1 MAPWPVATIALLT
14 KPNTEV
20 GLPSFA
26 DLPAVI
32 SHALVGVGEP
42 PLAALPGRYDK
53 VVLVVLDGFG
63 RRFLERHAG
72 HSLVQRFQDEG
83 VVVPLR
89 SQFPSTTTAHM
100 TTLHTGLPTR
110 EHGLYE
116 WNVYEPSLDRII
128 CPLPF
133 CYAGDHDRE
142 SLAQAGIEPAELFP
156 FETFYERLMAEGVPT
171 TVLADAEFV
180 PSSYTDA
187 MFRGAELV
195 VPTHAL
201 APAIV
206 ALGRELARPGP
217 RYLFLYDGWVDYI
230 GHLHGPDSEE
240 FDAQCDATLT
250 LIERYL
256 LPCLKPGT
264 LLLITADHGQITTD
278 PAAIVFL
285 DEIWPPIRD
294 HLRTGRDGRPLP
306 AAGSPRD
313 VFLHVREDDMSIVE
327 SALAEALGGQAEVHR
342 TQTLIDAGVFG
353 GPVSRRLRDRVGDVA
368 VLPAPGAAVWLRD
381 GDDSRLP
388 MHRGLHGGLT
398 EDEMLTYVAALAGS
412 GAERL

>member
-1 MAPWPVATIALLT
+1 MATKPVATIGFVT
-14 KPNTEV
+14 TPSTEV

-32 SHALVGVGEP
+32 SHALFGGGEP
-42 PLAALPGRYDK
+42 PLAELPGRYDK
-53 VVLVVLDGFG
+53 VVVVVLDGFG
-63 RRFLERHAG
+63 RLFLERHAR
-72 HSLVQRFQDEG
+72 HPLVQRFQDEG

-142 SLAQAGIEPAELFP
+142 SLAQAGIDPAELFP
-156 FETFYERLMAEGVPT
+156 FETFYERLLVEGVPT

-206 ALGRELARPGP
+206 ALGRELSRPGP
-217 RYLFLYDGWVDYI
+217 RYVFLYDGWIDYI

-250 LIERYL
+250 LIERHL
-256 LPCLKPGT
+256 LQRLKSGT
-264 LLLITADHGQITTD
+264 LLLVTADHGQITTD
-278 PAAIVFL
+278 PDATVFL
-285 DEIWPPIRD
+285 DEVWPSIRD
-294 HLRTGRDGRPLP
+294 HLRTGRDDRPLP

-313 VFLHVREDDMSIVE
+313 VFLHVREEDISIVE
-327 SALAEALGGQAEVHR
+327 SALAEALGSQAEVQR

-353 GPVSRRLRDRVGDVA
+353 GPVSQRLADRLGNIA
-368 VLPAPGAAVWLRD
+368 LLPAPGGAVWLRD
-381 GDDSRLP
+381 DDGSRMP
-388 MHRGLHGGLT
+388 SFRGLHGGLT
-398 EDEMLTYVAALAGS
+398 DNEMLTYVAALAGS
-412 GAERL
+412 G

>member
-1 MAPWPVATIALLT
+1 MPSTGTIARTVASIGFVT

-20 GLPSFA
+20 GVPSFA
-26 DLPAVI
+26 DLPALI
-32 SHALVGVGEP
+32 SHALVGGREP
-42 PLAALPGRYDK
+42 PLAELSAKYDK

-63 RRFLERHAG
+63 RRFLERHAR

-83 VVVPLR
+83 VIVPLR

-116 WNVYEPSLDRII
+116 WNIYEPSLDRIM

-133 CYAGDHDRE
+133 CYAGDQERE
-142 SLAQAGIEPAELFP
+142 SLAQAGIDPAELFP
-156 FETFYERLMAEGVPT
+156 FETFYERLMVEGVPT
-171 TVLADAEFV
+171 TVLADTEFV

-195 VPTHAL
+195 VPIHAL

-206 ALGRELARPGP
+206 ELGRQLARPGP
-217 RYLFLYDGWVDYI
+217 RYVFLYDGWIDYI
-230 GHLHGPDSEE
+230 GHVHGPDSEE

-250 LIERYL
+250 LIERHL
-256 LPCLKPGT
+256 LPRLKPGT
-264 LLLITADHGQITTD
+264 LLLVTADHGQITTD
-278 PAAIVFL
+278 PAATVFL

-294 HLRTGRDGRPLP
+294 HLRTGRDGRPLQ

-313 VFLHVREDDMSIVE
+313 VFLHVREDDVSVVE
-327 SALAEALGGQAEVHR
+327 SALAEALAGHAEVCR

-353 GPVSRRLRDRVGDVA
+353 GPVSQRLADRIGNVA
-368 VLPAPGAAVWLRD
+368 VLPAPGEAVWLRD
-381 GDDSRLP
+381 GDDSRIL
-388 MHRGLHGGLT
+388 RYCGLHGGLT
-398 EDEMLTYVAALAGS
+398 DDEMLTYVAALA
-412 GAERL
+412 